1 MINVCLMGAL
11 GDLFGANW
19 RLDVRSPVDA
29 IRAINA
35 QVEGFA
41 NYLNSNQLYEIIVDD
56 RGDDFS
62 LESSIAE
69 SMTICPTIAGA
80 GGAVGRI
87 LTGAALLGASLIF
100 PGAILGISSATIG
113 LFGASMILGG
123 VVELLSEQKESNG
136 ESFLFDASG
145 VSRAIQGAPVPILFG
160 TRIISPIP
168 ISVLVENEN
177 VSVDFNP

>member
-1 MINVCLMGAL
+1 MVDIYLMGAL
-11 GDLFGANW
+11 GDLFGTYW
-19 RLDVRSPVDA
+19 RLDVRSPVEA

-35 QVEGFA
+35 QVDGFA
-41 NYLNSNQLYEIIVDD
+41 NYLNSNQLFEIIVDD
-56 RGDDFS
+56 RGDDFN
-62 LESSIAE
+62 LESGITE

-80 GGAVGRI
+80 GAVGRI
-87 LTGAALLGASLIF
+87 LTGVALIGASLIF

-113 LFGASMILGG
+113 LFGASMIFGG

-145 VSRAIQGAPVPILFG
+145 VSRAVQGAPVPILFG

-177 VSVDFNP
+177 VSVDFVL

>member
-1 MINVCLMGAL
+1 MVNVCLMGAL
-11 GDLFGANW
+11 GELFGKSW

-35 QVEGFA
+35 QSDGFA
-41 NYLNSNQLYEIIVDD
+41 NYLKSNQLYELIIDD
-56 RGDDFS
+56 RGNDFT
-62 LESSIAE
+62 LECQIVE
-69 SMTICPTIAGA
+69 SMTICPTISGA
-80 GGAVGRI
+80 GAVGRI
-87 LTGAALLGASLIF
+87 LTGVALVGASLIF

-113 LFGASMILGG
+113 LFGASMIFGG

-177 VSVDFNP
+177 VSVDFVP